1 MKYQVNS
8 ISREAHKTIYGL
20 HLNVLRFLVI
30 ILLAI
35 GVFCRFTNLEEKP
48 YWGDESLTSQRIS
61 GYTDRELQRIVL
73 RGKEISVGDMYKYQR
88 PTSEK
93 GLIDVTKALAGNAE
107 HPPLYY
113 LIARFWMQLFGDYL
127 TTPRGL
133 SSLISLLVFP
143 CIYLLCLEL
152 FESPLVG
159 WMAIALVSISPFQI
173 IYAQEARQYSLWI
186 VSILLSSWALLRAMR
201 INTKINW
208 GVYTLTLAL
217 GLYTHLISVMV
228 AIGHGIYVAANE
240 RFRFSKIIIA
250 YLIASLTGFI
260 LFVPWIIAIIY
271 DSTTNTDQSPSWSKI
286 PTPFTSLVQTWI
298 LNLSRVFFDFNA
310 SFTYKN
316 LLPYLFVIILVI
328 YSIYFICRYA
338 PKRVWLFIT
347 ILMVMPVL
355 LLAIPDLILGGRRS
369 TPIRYFIP
377 SSLSLQLAIAY
388 LLSAKVTFLFVNRW
402 QQKLWQIIT
411 VAIISSGVLSCIL
424 FSQADTW
431 WNKQREYYHSEVAK
445 IVNQTEHALVIATWY
460 DMRTL
465 SHSLDSHVV
474 LQDIRLRKEINSVGK
489 GFSDVF
495 VYEVKQSLKYFLEH
509 HSNYKI
515 KEAYTWKRQT
525 TPVNTTETTL
535 WQLNKTN

>member
-48 YWGDESLTSQRIS
+48 YWGDEADSLNWIS
-61 GYTDRELQRIVL
+61 GYTRSEVIQATM
-73 RGKEISVGDMYKYQR
+73 RGEQMSVEEVQKYQR
-88 PTSEK
+88 PSSEK
-93 GLIDVTKALAGNAE
+93 GLIDSIKAVAE
-107 HPPLYY
+107 VPAHPPLYY
-113 LIARFWMQLFGDYL
+113 MMARLWMQLSREVMTSRTFAA
-127 TTPRGL
+127 
-133 SSLISLLVFP
+133 LISLLVFP

-271 DSTTNTDQSPSWSKI
+271 DSRSNGDQSPSWSKI
-286 PTPFTSLVQTWI
+286 PTPLTSLVQTWI

-338 PKRVWLFIT
+338 PKRVWLLIT
-347 ILMVMPVL
+347 ILMAMPVL
-355 LLAIPDLILGGRRS
+355 LLAIPDLVLGGRRS

-377 SSLSLQLAIAY
+377 SSLSLQIAIAY
-388 LLSAKVTFLFVNRW
+388 LLSAKITFLSVNRW

-445 IVNQTEHALVIATWY
+445 IVNQTEHPLVIATWY